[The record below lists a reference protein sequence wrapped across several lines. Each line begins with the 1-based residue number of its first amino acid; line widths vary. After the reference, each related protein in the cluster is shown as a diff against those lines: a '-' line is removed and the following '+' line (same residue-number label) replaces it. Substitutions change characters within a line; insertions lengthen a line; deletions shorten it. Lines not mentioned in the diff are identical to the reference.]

1 MKNRRCVLL
10 PLAVAGVLMTVATLG
25 HAQEAKPLRM
35 YPTMSAEGKTGF
47 SVVNRLA
54 IRNLIDSYALSFDNY
69 DADAWF
75 RLFTPDAVF
84 AVGTAC
90 SPHLVQSGEAFY
102 TFWRDRIA
110 TFKRN
115 KDQRRHLMSNVT
127 FLEETESS
135 AHVSIVGLL
144 TNARNEQEFS
154 VVTTLNYEGWFV
166 KAGNEWKIRRWH
178 DYPDSCVK

>member
-1 MKNRRCVLL
+1 MKTLGCMRR
-10 PLAVAGVLMTVATLG
+10 AVAATIVLVSLASQAS
-25 HAQEAKPLRM
+25 AQEAKPLRA
-35 YPTMSAEGKTGF
+35 YPRASAEGKTTF
-47 SVVNRLA
+47 SVANRLA
-54 IRNLIDSYALSFDNY
+54 IRNLIDSYALAFDNY

-84 AVGTAC
+84 AVGTSCA
-90 SPHLVQSGEAFY
+90 PHLVQSGEAFY

-127 FLEETESS
+127 FIEETESS